1 MKVSLVID
9 GNYLLHKD
17 IYTLYNEKTL
27 FSDLP
32 ILLKNTVENI
42 TKVYAFDTIYFISDS
57 KMRWRQDYFA
67 DYKQNRVKDD
77 KIDWIFVFET
87 YNKFKEEIK
96 QMSHINFYEV
106 DWLEGDDVISYI
118 VRKNNEN
125 GVSNIIVASDSDL
138 QQLINFDLSLNYI
151 NIMYNYKFSDERTY
165 FPQNYNIFLEEMR
178 NLSNNN
184 LFDMNEDDEF
194 LDFVER
200 LTNKTKT
207 KEVSPEET
215 LFCKM
220 VSGDRKDNVPSVYIK
235 NNRGIGEAG
244 GKSIYKL
251 YKETYN
257 EIIDFDSNDF
267 IDKLTQIV
275 LYNKKIKDENIKD
288 DIKNNLI
295 RNRKLL
301 RLDEKYLPI
310 MLKENMVNKVKIY

>member
-57 KMRWRQDYFA
+57 KMRWRQDYFT

-77 KIDWIFVFET
+77 KIDWVFVFET

-125 GVSNIIVASDSDL
+125 GVSNIVVASDSDL
-138 QQLINFDLSLNYI
+138 HQLINFDLSLNYI

-301 RLDEKYLPI
+301 RLDEKYLPT